1 MKQAASLD
9 GLNTAELTTLT
20 IVRIIYASFP
30 PSKPKWLQNW
40 KEKCAPLMIRQP
52 GCMSEE
58 LLRCIDT
65 PGEFLSYSEW
75 YSMANVEKYLQSE
88 DHQEIKR
95 QNRNTTGAKVV
106 VKHYEL
112 VS

>member
-1 MKQAASLD
+1 M
-9 GLNTAELTTLT
+9 T

-30 PSKPKWLQNW
+30 PDQAEKARQNW
-40 KEKCAPLMIRQP
+40 KGKCAPLMIRQS

-58 LLRCIDT
+58 LLSCIDS
-65 PGEFLSYSEW
+65 PGELMSHSEW
-75 YSMANVEKYLQSE
+75 DSMENIQKYLQSG

-95 QNRNTTGAKVV
+95 QNRNITGAEVV

>member
-1 MKQAASLD
+1 M
-9 GLNTAELTTLT
+9 T

-30 PSKPKWLQNW
+30 PEHTERARQNW

-65 PGEFLSYSEW
+65 PGEFISYSEW
-75 YSMANVEKYLQSE
+75 DSMANVQKYLQSQ

-95 QNRNTTGAKVV
+95 QNRNITGAKVV